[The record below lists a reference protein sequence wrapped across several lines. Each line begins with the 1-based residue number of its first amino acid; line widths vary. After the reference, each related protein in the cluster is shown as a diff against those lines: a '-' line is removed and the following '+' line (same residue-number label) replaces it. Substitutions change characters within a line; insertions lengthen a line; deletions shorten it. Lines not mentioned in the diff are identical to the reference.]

1 MRPAGTRRR
10 DAVKWGFMK
19 RAARFLLALAAAGA
33 VLASRASHGA
43 SSAVVRKDAVVPTLQ
58 LVPLASG
65 LTGITAITNAGDGR
79 LFVTLQR
86 GQIVIWDGTQ
96 ILPTPFL
103 DIAPLIVC
111 CGEQGLLSTAFH
123 PNYAVNGFFFVNYTD
138 QTGQTIVAR
147 YHVSPFD
154 RNTADSFS
162 GVTLLTIPQPYTNHN
177 GGQLQFGPDGDLYI
191 GMGDGGSGND
201 PQCHAQS
208 SDSLLGKM
216 LRIDVDQ
223 NVNQA
228 PYYGIPAENP
238 YVSTTGPLEAWA
250 YGLRNPWRFSF
261 DRLTGDLYIGDV
273 GQDAREEIDY
283 QPLTSGGGQN
293 YGWKIMEGT
302 LCGGGGNAGMHEPGG
317 RVRRPLVHA
326 ARPRIRPQRRALR
339 GDRRIRVPR
348 LGDPRP
354 RRPLPVRRLL
364 LGPDLGGV
372 AAAGNLV
379 FHAARDQPARRDDL
393 RRRLERRAVR
403 RAPPTARC
411 TSSRRRSLL
420 PPTIDSID
428 PPSGFT
434 RGGEPVAIT
443 GTNFTSQTRVY
454 FGALP
459 ATVVVQSPTALLA
472 TTPPH
477 PAGLVDVTVVNNGAT
492 PAVRTLAFGYLPIS
506 LVPTPGG
513 RVPRVVARP

>member
-1 MRPAGTRRR
+1 
-10 DAVKWGFMK
+10 MK

-43 SSAVVRKDAVVPTLQ
+43 ASAVVRKEAAVVPTLQ

-79 LFVTLQR
+79 LFVTLQK

-123 PNYAVNGFFFVNYTD
+123 PNYSINGFFFVNYTD

-154 RNTADSFS
+154 RNTADAFS
-162 GVTLLTIPQPYTNHN
+162 AVTLLTIPQPYTNHN

-191 GMGDGGSGND
+191 GMGDGGNGND

-223 NVNQA
+223 NVDQA
-228 PYYGIPAENP
+228 PYYGIPADNP
-238 YVSTTGPLEAWA
+238 YVATTGPLEAWA
-250 YGLRNPWRFSF
+250 FGVRNPWRFSF
-261 DRLTGDLYIGDV
+261 DRLTGDLYIADV
-273 GQDAREEIDY
+273 GQGAREEIDY

-302 LCGGGGNAGMHEPGG
+302 LCGGGGNSGCTGPVA
-317 RVRRPLVHA
+317 VC
-326 ARPRIRPQRRALR
+326 
-339 GDRRIRVPR
+339 GDASYT
-348 LGDPRP
+348 
-354 RRPLPVRRLL
+354 LPVLEYDHNDGRCAVTGGYVYRGSAIADLAGLYLYGDFCSGQIWAASQQMGTWSTTLL
-364 LGPDLGGV
+364 EISLPNLTTFGEDSIGELY
-372 AAAGNLV
+372 AGTSDGALY
-379 FHAARDQPARRDDL
+379 L
-393 RRRLERRAVR
+393 I
-403 RAPPTARC
+403 APPVA
-411 TSSRRRSLL
+411 L
-420 PPTIDSID
+420 PPTIDTID

-454 FGALP
+454 FGLLP
-459 ATVVVQSPTALLA
+459 AAVEVQSSTALVA
-472 TTPPH
+472 ITPAQ

-513 RVPRVVARP
+513 RLPRVVERP